1 LSLFV
6 REHEKQIPP
15 TPFNKGER
23 IRVLLQTFVSSTNY
37 HKKTCFFFSPLFEGG
52 LGGISVLYNQTVRK
66 FSMGVKI

>member
-15 TPFNKGER
+15 TPFKKGER
-23 IRVLLQTFVSSTNY
+23 IRVLLQTLFHQQTILKKPAFSSPP
-37 HKKTCFFFSPLFEGG
+37 FFEGG

-66 FSMGVKI
+66 FSMGVNI